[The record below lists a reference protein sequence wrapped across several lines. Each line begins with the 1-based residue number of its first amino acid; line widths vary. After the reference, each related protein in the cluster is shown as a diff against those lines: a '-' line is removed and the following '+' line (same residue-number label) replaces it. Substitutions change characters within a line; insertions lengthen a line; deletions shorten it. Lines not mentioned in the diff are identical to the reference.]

1 VGSNPTPSVF
11 MDKNPFE
18 HPLFIYYKY
27 PRYRGKLKNFNKFY
41 HLGNPS
47 CGDEIIFYVKVENN
61 KIKEIGYE
69 GYGCSI
75 SQASADILSEWALNK
90 TIEEILNLKDIEF
103 LEMLGG
109 VIQTRQKCALLSL
122 ETLKR
127 ALKGGDENEGY

>member
-1 VGSNPTPSVF
+1 VN
-11 MDKNPFE
+11 
-18 HPLFIYYKY
+18 
-27 PRYRGKLKNFNKFY
+27 
-41 HLGNPS
+41 
-47 CGDEIIFYVKVENN
+47 VENN

-90 TIEEILNLKDIEF
+90 TIEEILNLKDNEF